1 MRKCGRFD
9 PPITVCYREHYYW
22 NGFWGFF
29 FLPVGPHR
37 TKERIVKEGT
47 ALYDTCDDWRAIH
60 EREADQTPASTVWLT
75 SPGV

>member
-1 MRKCGRFD
+1 MRSLD
-9 PPITVCYREHYYW
+9 PPITVCYRGNTYYW

-47 ALYDTCDDWRAIH
+47 ALYDTLRRLAGY
-60 EREADQTPASTVWLT
+60 P
-75 SPGV
+75 

>member
-1 MRKCGRFD
+1 MERTGWLPD
-9 PPITVCYREHYYW
+9 APITVRYRGNTYYW

-47 ALYDTCDDWRAIH
+47 RLYETLRRLAGY
-60 EREADQTPASTVWLT
+60 P
-75 SPGV
+75 